1 MSAPWLI
8 GPEPDAPAPALASRA
23 KLLSLWGMKALPNL
37 ITGLRLA
44 LSLFV
49 FFALATAAGDMP
61 GIEPSG
67 GAIFALDR
75 WAVAAF
81 VVAAVTD
88 FFDGWLAR
96 RLAATSAW
104 GAILDPIADKV
115 LVCATVLG
123 LLALAA
129 SPVVVVPA
137 ALILFRE
144 FTVSALREATAGRI
158 ALPVTLLAKWKT
170 TLQLLGLGAELV
182 VATWSALDLPPYPI
196 QAATWTAHTLLWLA
210 AAVTLITGAQ
220 YLLQARKALAA
231 G

>member
-1 MSAPWLI
+1 
-8 GPEPDAPAPALASRA
+8 
-23 KLLSLWGMKALPNL
+23 MKALPNL
-37 ITGLRLA
+37 LTGLRLA

-61 GIEPSG
+61 GLDPSG
-67 GAIFALDR
+67 GLIFTLDR
-75 WAVAAF
+75 LALTAF
-81 VVAAVTD
+81 VIAAVTD

-96 RLAATSAW
+96 RLNATSAW

-129 SPVVVVPA
+129 SPMVAVPA

-144 FTVSALREATAGRI
+144 FTVSALREALAGRVTL
-158 ALPVTLLAKWKT
+158 AVTLLAKWKT
-170 TLQLLGLGAELV
+170 TLQLVAFAAELV
-182 VATWSALDLPPYPI
+182 VATWSALGLPPAPWPI
-196 QAATWTAHTLLWLA
+196 EVATSIAHGLLWLA
-210 AAVTLITGAQ
+210 AIVTLITGAQ
-220 YLLQARKALAA
+220 YLWQARKALAA

>member
-1 MSAPWLI
+1 
-8 GPEPDAPAPALASRA
+8 
-23 KLLSLWGMKALPNL
+23 MKALPNL
-37 ITGLRLA
+37 LTGLRLA
-44 LSLFV
+44 LALFV

-61 GIEPSG
+61 WLTVSG
-67 GAIFALDR
+67 GVTFALDR
-75 WAVAAF
+75 WAFIAFVAA
-81 VVAAVTD
+81 AATD

-96 RLAATSAW
+96 RLDATSVW

-115 LVCATVLG
+115 LVCAAVLG

-129 SPVVVVPA
+129 SPVIVIPA

-144 FTVSALREATAGRI
+144 FTVSALREVTAGRVT
-158 ALPVTLLAKWKT
+158 LPVTLLAKWKT
-170 TLQLLGLGAELV
+170 TLQLVALGAELL
-182 VATWSALDLPPYPI
+182 VAAWSALDLPPDPGPI
-196 QAATWTAHTLLWLA
+196 LAVTWLAHALMWIA